1 MKILLLKDKIGVL
14 QQFTMLL
21 ELVLFLV
28 AAALSWRLLSGK
40 LRRNFVPV
48 PSSTSLLHSHATSFG
63 FKEVSEEQKSQM
75 VGHVF
80 DSVASKYDL
89 MNDIMSAGLHRLWKD
104 RLASKL
110 NPFPGIKHID
120 MAGGTGDVA
129 FRILDAIN
137 RIKSWPMHQ
146 LHDDLL
152 EEAQIYVCDI
162 NPNML
167 DVGKKRAMERGF
179 GEDKSL
185 LWLEEDAE
193 ALHFGDISMDS
204 YTIACGIRNVT
215 HMEKALAEA
224 YRVLNLGGRFLCLE
238 LTRMEIPVI
247 KELYDFYSFTVVPA
261 VGKLVTG
268 DRDSYQYLVE
278 SIRSFPPQETF
289 ASMLAEAGFKKV
301 EFENLLGGVVAIH
314 SGLKL

>member
-48 PSSTSLLHSHATSFG
+48 PSSTSLLHSRATSFG

-104 RLASKL
+104 RLVSKL

-120 MAGGTGDVA
+120 MAGGTGQT
-129 FRILDAIN
+129 RLC
-137 RIKSWPMHQ
+137 R
-146 LHDDLL
+146 
-152 EEAQIYVCDI
+152 
-162 NPNML
+162 NPVKPL
-167 DVGKKRAMERGF
+167 DVHSLENLVKDTCF

-278 SIRSFPPQETF
+278 SIGSFPPQETF

>member
-1 MKILLLKDKIGVL
+1 IGVL

-28 AAALSWRLLSGK
+28 AA
-40 LRRNFVPV
+40 
-48 PSSTSLLHSHATSFG
+48 G

-104 RLASKL
+104 RLVSKL

-120 MAGGTGDVA
+120 MAGGTGQTRLCRNPVKPLDVHSLENLVKDTFNNPLSSLVDSQLAGDVA

-167 DVGKKRAMERGF
+167 DVGKKRATERGF

-278 SIRSFPPQETF
+278 SIGSFPPQETF